1 MLDKN
6 FRVLLSLLA
15 FVDLQRVTEGNF
27 LKGYKCEKKM
37 KKRFA

>member
-1 MLDKN
+1 
-6 FRVLLSLLA
+6 LS
-15 FVDLQRVTEGNF
+15 FVDLQRVTEVDF